1 MEEEYC
7 EINPYEDMDEDE
19 YTAFMEQ
26 GGDWEG

>member
-1 MEEEYC
+1 MEYC
-7 EINPYEDMDEDE
+7 KINPYEDMDEDE

>member
-1 MEEEYC
+1 MEYC

-19 YTAFMEQ
+19 YNAFMEQ